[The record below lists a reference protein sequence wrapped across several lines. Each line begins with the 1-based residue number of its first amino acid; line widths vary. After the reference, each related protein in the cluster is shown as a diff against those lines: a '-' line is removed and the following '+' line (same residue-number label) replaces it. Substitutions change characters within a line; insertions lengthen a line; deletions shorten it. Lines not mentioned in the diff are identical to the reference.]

1 MPQTPQVD
9 LVPMT
14 ADEYGPWLEKLIVE
28 YAEEQVVAGRWSAEE
43 ALTEARWSV
52 TQGLP
57 DGPATAG
64 NHLWIARDAATGE
77 RVGVLWI
84 ELRPRAGTT
93 EAFVYDIAVES
104 DQRGRGY
111 GRSIMDACA
120 ARARELGATRVGLQ
134 VAGHNEVARRLY
146 ASLGYRETSIQMRL
160 DL

>member
-1 MPQTPQVD
+1 MPPVPQVH

-14 ADEYGPWLEKLIVE
+14 ADEYSPWLEKLIIG

-43 ALTEARWSV
+43 AVTEARRSV
-52 TQGLP
+52 EPILP
-57 DGPATAG
+57 DGHATAG
-64 NHLWIARDAATGE
+64 QHLWTARDAVTGE
-77 RVGVLWI
+77 RVGVLWV
-84 ELRPRAGTT
+84 EVRPRAGTT
-93 EAFVYDIAVES
+93 EAFVYDIEVAA
-104 DQRGRGY
+104 DQRGKGY

-146 ASLGYRETSIQMRL
+146 SSLGFREAAVQMQL